1 MEKALRNK
9 FEARGNLFPLPKEN
23 KVNEEEMAALQ
34 AELEGARKEV
44 EEMKGQLG
52 ERDAKLGD
60 VQRQLAE
67 AAASN
72 EASEQE
78 LASLRASL
86 DEKDAQLAA
95 TAETLTQAVEKYRAS
110 LIAANPEMPE
120 EMLIGESIADIDASV
135 DKAQELVSRVRT
147 RLEQDLKATPV
158 PAGAPQR
165 SGPDLSSMSP
175 REKIQYALGKE
186 A

>member
-1 MEKALRNK
+1 MND
-9 FEARGNLFPLPKEN
+9 
-23 KVNEEEMAALQ
+23 EEITVLQ
-34 AELEGARKEV
+34 AEVDGARKEV
-44 EEMKGQLG
+44 EELKGQLG
-52 ERDAKLGD
+52 EKDATLGEL
-60 VQRQLAE
+60 QCQLAE
-67 AAASN
+67 AVASN

-95 TAETLTQAVEKYRAS
+95 TAETLTQAMEKYRAS
-110 LIAANPEMPE
+110 LIAANPEIPE
-120 EMLIGESIADIDASV
+120 EMLIGDSIADIDASV
-135 DKAQELVSRVRT
+135 DKAQGLVSRVRT
-147 RLEQDLKATPV
+147 KLEQELRVTSV